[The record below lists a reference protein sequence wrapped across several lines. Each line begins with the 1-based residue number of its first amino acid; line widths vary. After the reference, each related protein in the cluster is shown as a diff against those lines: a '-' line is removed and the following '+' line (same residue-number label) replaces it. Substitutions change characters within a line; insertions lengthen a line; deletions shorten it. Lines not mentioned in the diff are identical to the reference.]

1 MQDRWIAEK
10 FLNLSR
16 QSFRCKFNL
25 KPKVMENPK
34 SERGFVVEINGKTYK
49 IDILKLIFVSI
60 FTVLPIAGIVYLMFK
75 VPWVLYALLIIS
87 YAALAIFVFA
97 KNVGVLDICHTV
109 FGCRARGERYDFSKD
124 ENAAILKVMASTS
137 INIIVLLSLIIV
149 AVSSKNVSWILCACL
164 AFCFLLALI
173 ELLILSCEG
182 YCQIFVP
189 WFKGEI
195 FKSIKDG
202 N

>member
-1 MQDRWIAEK
+1 
-10 FLNLSR
+10 
-16 QSFRCKFNL
+16 
-25 KPKVMENPK
+25 MENPK
-34 SERGFVVEINGKTYK
+34 SEKDFVVEINGKTYK

-75 VPWVLYALLIIS
+75 LPWVLYALLIIS
-87 YAALAIFVFA
+87 YAALTIFVFA
-97 KNVGVLDICHTV
+97 KNVGVLDACDTV
-109 FGCRARGERYDFSKD
+109 FGCRARGERYDFSKE
-124 ENAAILKVMASTS
+124 ENAAILKVMASAS

-149 AVSSKNVSWILCACL
+149 AVSSENVSWILCTCL

-173 ELLILSCEG
+173 ELIVLIHDG